1 MPMTNKS
8 KNIDNRQ
15 AKKGT
20 FLKKKKTT
28 YNLAH
33 PNTTS
38 VNTLNTLTT
47 RFCRRQCA
55 KLEHRLCGGLGN
67 GWGRKWS
74 WHFLVYAGSD
84 KKSI

>member
-8 KNIDNRQ
+8 KNIDRQ
-15 AKKGT
+15 RKG
-20 FLKKKKTT
+20 FFFFKTT

-38 VNTLNTLTT
+38 VKTLNTLTT

-55 KLEHRLCGGLGN
+55 KLKHRLCVWGWEIS
-67 GWGRKWS
+67 WGRKWS
-74 WHFLVYAGSD
+74 WHFLVYAESD